1 MSQMTSEW
9 KEQQRLKV
17 GELQSSVTRIMSD
30 FCCFLSLKSK
40 HGVRF
45 LLLFFD
51 SISLPPFNFH

>member
-40 HGVRF
+40 NGVRF
-45 LLLFFD
+45 L
-51 SISLPPFNFH
+51 